1 MPSRHYHMKFF
12 CFLSDSHWMSC
23 RLVEGLSIICYF
35 VGVIKNEVLQQVSL
49 LLVSAFRSVFVAL
62 ASA

>member
-1 MPSRHYHMKFF
+1 M
-12 CFLSDSHWMSC
+12 
-23 RLVEGLSIICYF
+23 EGLSIICYF

-62 ASA
+62 ASV